1 MKKKKN
7 GTSPL
12 VPLPSGEGQEQ
23 NRILNRARKTRALD
37 KDPHPSAGSGQA
49 LRSSPLRGEGKE
61 QNGNGILD
69 RARKKRAAKGPSP
82 SSSPLQGEGKRGQG
96 KRGEGK
102 IGQAKI
108 GEETENKSGR
118 VAIDPIPYKT
128 WKIKRLPPDLKEE
141 LDRMLT
147 EGTLHSCRQLAK
159 WLGDN
164 GFEIS
169 HAAIHKYGQKFERK
183 LEAIRLATEQ
193 ARIVCEN
200 FKNDDAQMQD
210 ALLRMVQTELFQV
223 LSAVHRKESRGAA
236 SVAPVNLGALARCV
250 SNLAKTETELR
261 KRAEIVRAGVATAKV
276 KIDEA
281 RTKGLSKDAAAQIK
295 AVLLEI

>member
-12 VPLPSGEGQEQ
+12 APLPSGEGKEQ
-23 NRILNRARKTRALD
+23 KQNGILNRARKTRTDVPLTRAFG
-37 KDPHPSAGSGQA
+37 AA
-49 LRSSPLRGEGKE
+49 SPATK
-61 QNGNGILD
+61 
-69 RARKKRAAKGPSP
+69 RARRVISGEERDTPTRPSP
-82 SSSPLQGEGKRGQG
+82 SSSPLQGEGKTEQRDGKRGQG
-96 KRGEGK
+96 EE
-102 IGQAKI
+102 KI
-108 GEETENKSGR
+108 GEETQSKPKR
-118 VAIDPIPYKT
+118 VPIDPIPFKT
-128 WKIKRLPPDLKEE
+128 WKIKKLPPDLKEE

-183 LEAIRLATEQ
+183 LAAIRLATEQ

-200 FKNDDAQMQD
+200 FKGDDALMQD

-223 LSAVHRKESRGAA
+223 LSAVHGKESRGAA
-236 SVAPVNLGALARCV
+236 TVAPVNLGALARCV